1 MSEEEGH
8 VGKAA
13 KALLVLE
20 DGTFFYGTSLGAQG
34 ETFGEMVF
42 NTGMTGYQE
51 VLTDPSYKGQI
62 VVMTYPEIGIYGVNE
77 EDVESR
83 TIQVAGF
90 VVFRGIR
97 KPFNVRATM
106 SFTEYLEKFGVVAI
120 EGVDTRALTRII
132 RTRGAMRGA
141 ISTEDLD
148 PESLLDRVRRSP
160 KMEGRNLAQEASPTK
175 IVYDDP
181 GRKSGPLIAVVDSGV
196 KEGIIR
202 DLHLHGARTVRLP
215 YDVSVDDVVKLKPD
229 GVLISNGPGDPAVLS
244 RTIELIRGILKYR
257 IPLAGICLGHQLLA
271 LAVGGRTYKM
281 RFGHRGINHPVKDL
295 RSGRVLI
302 TTHNHGFAVDPTTF
316 GIPKIGGEDQDAHM
330 LTEDMKNMPLL
341 EGRSPNG
348 FGRIEVTHIS
358 LNDGTIE
365 GIRLLDYPAF
375 SVQFHP
381 EASPGPHDAK
391 GFFREFLDMVEVKY
405 AQKN

>member
-1 MSEEEGH
+1 M
-8 VGKAA
+8 
-13 KALLVLE
+13 
-20 DGTFFYGTSLGAQG
+20 
-34 ETFGEMVF
+34 
-42 NTGMTGYQE
+42 
-51 VLTDPSYKGQI
+51 
-62 VVMTYPEIGIYGVNE
+62 VMTYPEIGIYGVNE

-90 VVFRGIR
+90 VVFRGV
-97 KPFNVRATM
+97 KTPFNIRATM
-106 SFTEYLEKFGVVAI
+106 SFTEYLERNGIVAI

-148 PESLLDRVRRSP
+148 PHGLLERVKKSP
-160 KMEGRNLAQEASPTK
+160 KMEGRNLAQEVSPAE
-175 IVYDDP
+175 ILHDDP
-181 GRKSGPLIAVVDSGV
+181 DRRSGPLIAVVDSGV

-215 YDVSVDDVVKLKPD
+215 YDVGEDELMKLEPD

-244 RTIELIRGILKYR
+244 KTIEMIRGILKRR

-295 RSGRVLI
+295 RSGRILI
-302 TTHNHGFAVDPTTF
+302 TTHNHGFAVDPTAF
-316 GIPKIGGEDQDAHM
+316 GIPKVGGEDQDAHM
-330 LTEDMKNMPLL
+330 LTEDMKDMPPL
-341 EGRSPNG
+341 EGMSPNG
-348 FGRIEVTHIS
+348 FGRIKITHIS
-358 LNDGTIE
+358 LNDGTVE

-391 GFFREFLDMVEVKY
+391 GFFREFLDMVEVNH
-405 AQKN
+405 AEKN

>member
-1 MSEEEGH
+1 
-8 VGKAA
+8 
-13 KALLVLE
+13 
-20 DGTFFYGTSLGAQG
+20 
-34 ETFGEMVF
+34 
-42 NTGMTGYQE
+42 
-51 VLTDPSYKGQI
+51 
-62 VVMTYPEIGIYGVNE
+62 
-77 EDVESR
+77 
-83 TIQVAGF
+83 
-90 VVFRGIR
+90 
-97 KPFNVRATM
+97 
-106 SFTEYLEKFGVVAI
+106 
-120 EGVDTRALTRII
+120 
-132 RTRGAMRGA
+132 
-141 ISTEDLD
+141 
-148 PESLLDRVRRSP
+148 
-160 KMEGRNLAQEASPTK
+160 
-175 IVYDDP
+175 
-181 GRKSGPLIAVVDSGV
+181 
-196 KEGIIR
+196 
-202 DLHLHGARTVRLP
+202 
-215 YDVSVDDVVKLKPD
+215 VSVDDVVKLKPD

>member
-196 KEGIIR
+196 
-202 DLHLHGARTVRLP
+202 
-215 YDVSVDDVVKLKPD
+215 
-229 GVLISNGPGDPAVLS
+229 
-244 RTIELIRGILKYR
+244 
-257 IPLAGICLGHQLLA
+257 
-271 LAVGGRTYKM
+271 
-281 RFGHRGINHPVKDL
+281 
-295 RSGRVLI
+295 
-302 TTHNHGFAVDPTTF
+302 
-316 GIPKIGGEDQDAHM
+316 
-330 LTEDMKNMPLL
+330 
-341 EGRSPNG
+341 
-348 FGRIEVTHIS
+348 
-358 LNDGTIE
+358 
-365 GIRLLDYPAF
+365 
-375 SVQFHP
+375 
-381 EASPGPHDAK
+381 
-391 GFFREFLDMVEVKY
+391 
-405 AQKN
+405 